1 MYIAQL
7 GSRIRQA
14 RKARDLT
21 QAALARSAGIS
32 RETLIQLESG
42 LARDLGVAKILR
54 LLRIVGLE
62 IVVVDAPMKSGA
74 DYIALAA
81 SAASTGF
88 RDPLS
93 EDELVRALLSGV
105 PAVGRRPH
113 LRRFL
118 EDSPTELVRGLVTQV
133 APWAK
138 PGKVEK
144 SLAALAK
151 KLDLSPRPEWMTR
164 GWW

>member
-1 MYIAQL
+1 MHIAHL

-14 RKARDLT
+14 RKARGLT
-21 QAALARSAGIS
+21 QVALARSAGIS

-62 IVVVDAPMKSGA
+62 LVVVDALTRSST

-88 RDPLS
+88 REQLA

-105 PAVGRRPH
+105 PTVGRRPH
-113 LRRFL
+113 LRRLL
-118 EDSPTELVRGLVTQV
+118 EDSPAQLVRGLVTQV
-133 APWAK
+133 AAWTK
-138 PGKVEK
+138 PGKVERN
-144 SLAALAK
+144 LAALAK
-151 KLDLSPRPEWMTR
+151 KLDLRPRAEWTTHA
-164 GWW
+164 